1 MMVKIPF
8 PQASNMIAENADI
21 KNKTPQKKY
30 VIKYVEKMRVLAF
43 LIIMFQANITAASSE
58 INKM

>member
-30 VIKYVEKMRVLAF
+30 VIKYVEKDASACVSNNHVSSKYNCSF
-43 LIIMFQANITAASSE
+43 LGDQ
-58 INKM
+58 